1 MSVAEE
7 FETLRIEDRGDVRVV
22 VLDRPKVLNAID
34 ERVIDELT
42 RCLERAASSGRRG
55 LVLAG
60 AGKAFAAG
68 ADIAAMADMTPE
80 QALRFAEK
88 GHAVGEML
96 ARIPMCTIAA
106 VGGFALGGGCELAL
120 ACDFI
125 VASTKAKFGQP
136 EVKLGVIPGFGGT
149 QRLARRVGLAHA
161 LELCMT
167 GAIIDAARAA
177 EIGLVNRV
185 VEPDALLETAVAT
198 AQTIAEQG
206 PVAVARVKDVL
217 HRGVDLPLDEAN
229 RLEREAFA
237 ALFDTADQK
246 EGMRA
251 FLDKRPTR
259 FTGK

>member
-1 MSVAEE
+1 MVE
-7 FETLRIEDRGDVRVV
+7 FSTLRIDDRDNVRVL
-22 VLDRPKVLNAID
+22 VLDRPKVLNALD
-34 ERVIDELT
+34 ATVLDELA
-42 RCLERAASSGRRG
+42 RAIELTASSGLRG
-55 LVLAG
+55 LVITG

-68 ADIAAMADMTPE
+68 ADIAAMADMTPD
-80 QALRFAEK
+80 QALAFAEK
-88 GHAVGEML
+88 GHAIGEML
-96 ARIPMCTIAA
+96 ATIPMVTIAA

-125 VASTKAKFGQP
+125 YASTKAKFGQP

-167 GAIIDAARAA
+167 GAIVDAARAA

-185 VEPDALLETAVAT
+185 CEPEELLDAAVAT
-198 AQTIAEQG
+198 ARTIAEQG
-206 PVAVARVKDVL
+206 PLAVARVKEVL
-217 HRGVDLPLDEAN
+217 HRGVDLPLAEAN

-251 FLDKRPTR
+251 FLDKRPPN
-259 FTGK
+259 FTGT